1 MNPYNPY
8 AINGFNSIP
17 STGMFSQP
25 MPLQSQAQSMAQQL
39 QQPPMGLAGKFVN
52 DFNEILAND
61 IPANT
66 PAIFAK
72 NDRSEIQIR
81 EWGPTGPIVTSYK
94 AVIDEPI
101 VAKPAF
107 DPRELL
113 DPIFVRLSE
122 LEDKID
128 KLPKTTAPRT
138 KKDGE

>member
-8 AINGFNSIP
+8 GMQQPINPYAGFMP
-17 STGMFSQP
+17 QQP
-25 MPLQSQAQSMAQQL
+25 M
-39 QQPPMGLAGKFVN
+39 QQPQQPIGIAGKFVN
-52 DFNEILAND
+52 DFNEIIASD